1 MNNDDP
7 QINITTKK
15 LIYQIIA
22 KGPERIVINREI
34 SIELKVNDVFRIYL
48 TTNKYLCILNGTR
61 IQEFSELYTLNY
73 FNHSYYALSTVLSLS
88 LENTCHHTKQNF
100 DYVHNKYLDMM
111 KTSLPNMQLCICHT
125 ETTNDPVIDDIIES
139 SAINYIFIKN
149 PFHFNLGYCRNLWR
163 YVCNSHKIMHAD
175 IDIPLTAE
183 QIIVMMKKS
192 QIYDIVKPYHRRL
205 IFTTLEEKTA
215 YLENKTLP
223 ERNTSFLGT
232 ITGGIVLFDK
242 KVLIET
248 GGYEEFNCYGLE
260 DRCLDVVVLNKK
272 YTIFKIANKLLHL
285 YHDKTTVIT
294 LHNNYNKM
302 SLYMKKYY
310 NCLFYKKEYKYHLHE
325 HCKHKKDMRENI
337 AFNRK
342 YNGDLTLFKHPV
354 LSSLVLKNKW

>member
-1 MNNDDP
+1 MHNEDHP
-7 QINITTKK
+7 INITHKK

-22 KGPERIVINREI
+22 KGPERIVINKYI
-34 SIELKVNDVFRIYL
+34 NIELKLKDVFRIYV
-48 TTNKYLCILNGTR
+48 TVNKHLCILNDTL

-73 FNHSYYALSTVLSLS
+73 CNHSYYALSTVLSVS

-100 DYVHNKYLDMM
+100 DYVRNKYLDMM
-111 KTSLPNMQLCICHT
+111 KTSLPNMQLCVCHT
-125 ETTNDPVIDDIIES
+125 EKTNEPVIDNIIES
-139 SAINYIFIKN
+139 SDINYIFVKN
-149 PFHFNLGYCRNLWR
+149 PFHFNIGYCRNLWR
-163 YVCNSHKIMHAD
+163 YVCNSDKIMYAD
-175 IDIPLTAE
+175 IDISLDLE
-183 QIIVMMKKS
+183 HIMSMLEKS
-192 QIYDIVKPYHRRL
+192 KQYDIIKPYHRRL
-205 IFTTLEEKTA
+205 LFTTLEEKTA
-215 YLENKTLP
+215 YLETKTMP
-223 ERNTSFLGT
+223 ERNTPFLGT

-242 KVLIET
+242 KVLMET

-260 DRCLDVVVLNKK
+260 DRCFDVVVLNKK

-285 YHDKTTVIT
+285 YHDKRKKT
-294 LHNNYNKM
+294 LYHNYHKM

-325 HCKHKKDMRENI
+325 HCKHKKDMSENI